1 MQHATIEIDARTRAC
16 QVLAKAAYQN
26 KIFVQVEE
34 QKFATREF
42 STSRANSTTAA
53 LENRGTP
60 TEIDTSE
67 RCSPFAWRA
76 NCTLR
81 LHRSRS
87 RVSFEVLQGRSA
99 HKGAFSR
106 GACWPTGS
114 TY

>member
-16 QVLAKAAYQN
+16 QVRAKPAYQN

-34 QKFATREF
+34 RKIATREF
-42 STSRANSTTAA
+42 STSRANSTTGTS
-53 LENRGTP
+53 ENRGNP
-60 TEIDTSE
+60 REIDTSE

-87 RVSFEVLQGRSA
+87 RVLFEVLQGRSA
-99 HKGAFSR
+99 LKGAFSR
-106 GACWPTGS
+106 GACWQTGS
-114 TY
+114 TC